1 VPAVSIAAVLIW
13 PAWALAVG
21 HALQAIHAHKP
32 PPADLA
38 SGFGYAILGSADQ
51 APATVVRVRHRRLA
65 SANTLTYRA
74 HALRRPVARHRFA
87 ARSATEPLSIGAGF
101 PGLADNGF
109 YPADAQVAVGPS
121 DIVEM
126 TNTRAAVYTRTGTLR
141 RVFQM
146 AQILAPNDGD
156 EMTDPQIAW
165 DPTSQ
170 RWIAVGMDLT
180 TDSTDV
186 AVSDGTDPVGSW
198 EANWWS
204 YGSSACPDQPRLGFS
219 SSVVIVA
226 TELFS
231 GSCHRDIT
239 TPFGATVLVIDKAAL
254 LAGADSPAFTQYGPD
269 PSYDN
274 FVPVQMLAPSPVDL
288 AASTDEGTSSAVH
301 ILESQGVPPNDTL
314 AERDSLL
321 IQPLEDPGVNA
332 SQRGGG
338 LINAGDDRVNEATWA
353 NATLYLAADDQCIYP
368 RDHYLETCVRVM
380 EISTDGP
387 QPTLMGEN
395 DIGWPSADAYYGA
408 LRPDSHGNAIIVFDY
423 SGPHDWPSIGV
434 TAALGP
440 IIGEQ
445 GGEFADATILAS
457 GTSQT
462 VERWGDYSAAAIDPA
477 NPDVVWTVGQVA
489 DDFGSGKPYRW
500 ATHIDAVSESSLLSP
515 LAHEDYAGV
524 TYRGHTTQHQTIH
537 IRPSGG
543 GAHLYSASV
552 RMHLPCQGGG
562 YDTVS
567 FHLPNQ
573 TRQPISTSGRFHA
586 SVRYGSDRYALGYS
600 FSINGQF
607 SNADGVRGALRAT
620 ERTRRYGRCAS
631 ARVKYSASAMG

>member
-1 VPAVSIAAVLIW
+1 MVHV
-13 PAWALAVG
+13 
-21 HALQAIHAHKP
+21 HKP

-38 SGFGYAILGSADQ
+38 SGFGYAMPGSIDGGS
-51 APATVVRVRHRRLA
+51 ATVVNARHRRLA
-65 SANTLTYRA
+65 SAYPLAYRA
-74 HALRRPVARHRFA
+74 HPLRRPVVSDRFA
-87 ARSATEPLSIGAGF
+87 ARSATESLSIGAGF

-126 TNTRAAVYTRTGTLR
+126 TNTRAAVYTRTGILR

-156 EMTDPQIAW
+156 DMADPQIAW

-186 AVSDGTDPVGSW
+186 AVSDGADPLGSW
-198 EANWWS
+198 EANSWS
-204 YGSSACPDQPRLGFS
+204 FGSSACPDQPRLGFS

-231 GSCHRDIT
+231 GSCHREIARH
-239 TPFGATVLVIDKAAL
+239 FGATVLVIDKAAL
-254 LAGADSPAFTQYGPD
+254 LAAADSPAFGQYGPD
-269 PSYDN
+269 PGYDN

-338 LINAGDDRVNEATWA
+338 LIDAGDDRVNEATWA
-353 NATLYLAADDQCIYP
+353 NGTLYLAADDQCVYP
-368 RDHYLETCVRVM
+368 RDPYLETCVRVM
-380 EISTDGP
+380 EISTSGP

-408 LRPDSHGNAIIVFDY
+408 LRPDSHGNAVIVFGY
-423 SGPHDWPSIGV
+423 SGPHDWPSIGI

-440 IIGEQ
+440 ISGEQ
-445 GGEFADATILAS
+445 GGDFADATILAS

-489 DDFGSGKPYRW
+489 DDFGSGEPSRW

-515 LAHEDYAGV
+515 LAHQVYAGI
-524 TYRGHTTQHQTIH
+524 TYRGHTTQHQNIR

-543 GAHLYSASV
+543 GAHLYSVFA
-552 RMHLPCQGGG
+552 RMHLPCRGGG

-567 FHLPNQ
+567 FQLPNE
-573 TRQPISTSGRFHA
+573 TRQPISASGRFHA

-607 SNADGVRGALRAT
+607 SSADSIRGTLRAS
-620 ERTRRYGRCAS
+620 ERDRGYGRCVSGRVRYS
-631 ARVKYSASAMG
+631 ARASG